1 MHQIQTLAHSSST
14 GTRRILEYK
23 QERRTGVNI
32 LTDSRAHKYSIILE
46 YNQKDVLVL
55 MLSRIVEPT
64 EDVIQVI
71 LKYNKEDVL
80 VSILSRIL
88 ELKKRKNGWILE
100 FNKKDELVSKLSR
113 ILEINE

>member
-1 MHQIQTLAHSSST
+1 M
-14 GTRRILEYK
+14 EYK
-23 QERRTGVNI
+23 QERPIGVNI

-55 MLSRIVEPT
+55 ILSRIVEPT
-64 EDVIQVI
+64 KDRIVELTEDGIQVI

-88 ELKKRKNGWILE
+88 ELKKIKNGWILE
-100 FNKKDELVSKLSR
+100 FNKKDELVSKLLR